1 MKTSYNEACAR
12 DCSTLEKDLA
22 LCEKAGFDYIE
33 IRLDLLRGWLKEHTV
48 EQLKEFFETH
58 RLKPHA
64 INAVYL
70 HQGMLPDETP
80 DWDDP
85 AMQDFKLACEVGS
98 AIGSGYVIIVP
109 PLDPSGVF
117 TGDVAAAEQ
126 ECIRILKKL
135 SALARPYGMKLCF
148 ELVGLRKSCVRS
160 TSRPPTASCGPWTRT
175 TQASC
180 SIPTTSTSTVTATIS
195 APSKTCSPKRSLPST

>member
-22 LCEKAGFDYIE
+22 LCEKVGFDYIE

-117 TGDVAAAEQ
+117 TGDAAAGVHPHPEKALGAGPALRHEALLRAGGPAQ
-126 ECIRILKKL
+126 E
-135 SALARPYGMKLCF
+135 LC
-148 ELVGLRKSCVRS
+148 
-160 TSRPPTASCGPWTRT
+160 A
-175 TQASC
+175 QH
-180 SIPTTSTSTVTATIS
+180 
-195 APSKTCSPKRSLPST
+195 

>member
-1 MKTSYNEACAR
+1 MKTSYNADCAR

-98 AIGSGYVIIVP
+98 AIGSVEKNESIFAEASAPTAIRHASPKLVEKSPIRIYGRFSKMSFLMFSCFFIVP
-109 PLDPSGVF
+109 
-117 TGDVAAAEQ
+117 
-126 ECIRILKKL
+126 
-135 SALARPYGMKLCF
+135 
-148 ELVGLRKSCVRS
+148 
-160 TSRPPTASCGPWTRT
+160 
-175 TQASC
+175 
-180 SIPTTSTSTVTATIS
+180 
-195 APSKTCSPKRSLPST
+195 APSACSGPRRRVLPVL